1 MVSGDHREMTNA
13 ELIRR
18 AEAAGVSVSYL
29 DWRRERVQVPE
40 RTLEAILDALGV
52 RAGADDAISGSA
64 HLAEHY
70 GSAPVLPSL
79 PASRVWGFTI
89 QLYSVRSRKSW
100 GHGDLRDLADFAE
113 WSARE
118 HRAGFVLV
126 NPLHAAEPA
135 PPLSNSPYLPMTRR
149 YVSPL
154 YLRIEDI
161 PELARLSPA
170 QRAEVDKLA
179 EPLLAASQT
188 PELIDRNRVWAAK
201 YRSLKLIWSAG
212 MTAEREERFTEFARR
227 EGSALADWANWC
239 ALAELHGADSRRWPA
254 ELADPSRAR
263 AASLVRQV
271 AERAQFHAWLQWLAD
286 EQLARAQQVA
296 LTAGMPIGLITD
308 LAVGVHPGGADA
320 WAHRDLLVRGMSVG
334 APPDGFNQRGQDWA
348 QPPLNP
354 HQLVR
359 TGGKPFAE
367 LLNTAFRHA
376 GGLRVDHVM
385 GLMRLW
391 WIPEGCSPAEG
402 AYVKY
407 DHRMMVG
414 TLAAEAANARALAI
428 GEDLGTV
435 DEWIRRYLAGQ
446 HILGTEMAWFAR
458 LPDGTPKPPAS
469 WRRQIMATVGT
480 HDVPPIAGFAAG
492 DQVTVRAQ
500 LGLLSNPEQEKIS
513 AEQAMARWRDA
524 LRGEHLLPRDGD
536 PSTRDLIIAMYGH
549 LALSPALLVGVSLA
563 DAVGDRRTQNIPGT
577 SDEYPNW
584 RIPLCDGEGK
594 PMLIEDL
601 AGCELVGAVVKA
613 ATADGVTA
621 DGVTADS
628 AGPDS

>member
-1 MVSGDHREMTNA
+1 MRVSWVVAESAATASRNHREMTDA

-18 AEAAGVSVSYL
+18 AEAAGISASYL
-29 DWRRERVQVPE
+29 DWRRQRVRVPQ
-40 RTLEAILDALGV
+40 RTLAAILDALGV

-64 HLAEHY
+64 HLDEHY
-70 GSAPVLPSL
+70 ATAPVLPAL
-79 PASRVWGFTI
+79 PESRSWGFTI
-89 QLYSVRSRKSW
+89 GLYSVRSRKSW
-100 GHGDLRDLADFAE
+100 GHGDLRDLADFAA

-118 HRAGFVLV
+118 LGAGFVLV

-161 PELARLSPA
+161 AEFSRLSPA
-170 QRAEVDKLA
+170 QRQEVDKLA
-179 EPLLAASQT
+179 APLLAASQT

-201 YRSLKLIWSAG
+201 YRALKLIWSAG
-212 MTAEREERFTEFARR
+212 RTAEREDSFTDFVRR

-254 ELADPSRAR
+254 ELAEPGRAR
-263 AASLVRQV
+263 PATGVRQV
-271 AERAQFHAWLQWLAD
+271 AKRAQFHAWLQWLAD

-348 QPPLNP
+348 QPPWNP

-359 TGGKPFAE
+359 TGGKPVAD
-367 LLNTAFRHA
+367 LLNASFRHA

-391 WIPEGCSPAEG
+391 WIPEGCSPAGG

-435 DEWIRRYLAGQ
+435 DEWIRRYLSSQ

-469 WRRQIMATVGT
+469 WRKQVMATVGT

-500 LGLLSNPEQEKIS
+500 LGLLLNPEEEKIS
-513 AEQAMARWRDA
+513 AELGLAQWRDA
-524 LRGEHLLPRDGD
+524 LAAEHLLPRPGE
-536 PSTRDLIIAMYGH
+536 PSARDLILAMYGH
-549 LALSPALLVGVSLA
+549 LALTPAQLIGVALT

-594 PMLIEDL
+594 PMLLEDL
-601 AGCELVGAVVKA
+601 PGCELVRDVAAA
-613 ATADGVTA
+613 ATAKDA
-621 DGVTADS
+621 DQ
-628 AGPDS
+628 

>member
-1 MVSGDHREMTNA
+1 MNDA
-13 ELIRR
+13 ELISR
-18 AEAAGVSVSYL
+18 AEAAGISASYL
-29 DWRRERVQVPE
+29 DWRRQRVQVPR
-40 RTLEAILDALGV
+40 RTLAAILDALGV
-52 RAGADDAISGSA
+52 RAGADDSISGSA
-64 HLAEHY
+64 HLDEHY
-70 GSAPVLPSL
+70 AVTPAL
-79 PASRVWGFTI
+79 PALPTSRSWGFTI

-100 GHGDLRDLADFAE
+100 GHGDLRDLADLAA

-118 HRAGFVLV
+118 LGAGFVLV
-126 NPLHAAEPA
+126 NPLHAAEPG

-161 PELARLSPA
+161 AEFARLSPA
-170 QRAEVDKLA
+170 QRQEVDKLA

-201 YRSLKLIWSAG
+201 YRALKLIWSAG
-212 MTAEREERFTEFARR
+212 RTAEREESLTEFARR

-254 ELADPSRAR
+254 ELADPGRAR
-263 AASLVRQV
+263 PATLVRQV
-271 AERAQFHAWLQWLAD
+271 AERARFHAWLQWLAD

-334 APPDGFNQRGQDWA
+334 APPDEFNQRGQDWA
-348 QPPLNP
+348 QPPWNP
-354 HQLVR
+354 HRLVR
-359 TGGKPFAE
+359 SGGKAFAD
-367 LLNTAFRHA
+367 LLNASFRHS

-391 WIPEGCSPAEG
+391 WIPEGRSPAEG

-407 DHRMMVG
+407 DHRLMVG

-435 DEWIRRYLAGQ
+435 DEWIRRSLSSQ

-458 LPDGTPKPPAS
+458 LPDGTPKPPAT
-469 WRRQIMATVGT
+469 WRKQVMATAGT

-500 LGLLSNPEQEKIS
+500 LGLLLNPEEEKIS
-513 AEQAMARWRDA
+513 AALALAQWRDA
-524 LRGEHLLPRDGD
+524 LRAEHLLPSQGE
-536 PSTRDLIIAMYGH
+536 PSVQDLIIAMYGH
-549 LALSPALLVGVSLA
+549 LALTPSQLVGVALV

-577 SDEYPNW
+577 SAEYPNW

-594 PMLIEDL
+594 PMLLEDL
-601 AGCELVGAVVKA
+601 SNCELVRAVVDA
-613 ATADGVTA
+613 ATA
-621 DGVTADS
+621 
-628 AGPDS
+628 